1 MSGTSGRSSP
11 THAQAAG
18 VSFSRTHRRV
28 SAASLSPTPCSTWR
42 TPSSRQRAATIGE
55 RRPEIT
61 AISSPARCSSLSP
74 TPSRTWN
81 ALRASP
87 RGPKYSRP
95 SVSTPS
101 TSSTSRRM
109 AGAMSDDASAH
120 QIVHVECA
128 DEPPLGIRYRERRDA
143 MYLHQVR
150 GFGSELTRPD
160 ALRVRGH
167 DGTHQ
172 RGVHVDLLIER
183 APQVAVGED
192 AEDVLP
198 RIDHHGHAEAL
209 ARHLQES
216 GSERLIGRDARD
228 GFTGAHQIL
237 DVQQQPAP
245 ERASRM

>member
-1 MSGTSGRSSP
+1 IRGTSGRSSP
-11 THAQAAG
+11 THAHAAG
-18 VSFSRTHRRV
+18 VSLSRGHRRL

-42 TPSSRQRAATIGE
+42 TRSSRQRAPTIGE

-61 AISSPARCSSLSP
+61 ATLNPARCSCCSP

-109 AGAMSDDASAH
+109 LAGMSDDAGAH
-120 QIVHVECA
+120 QVVHVECA

-183 APQVAVGED
+183 APQVAVGEH
-192 AEDVLP
+192 AEDMLP
-198 RIDHHGHAEAL
+198 GIDHHGHAKAL
-209 ARHLQES
+209 ARHFQEPRA
-216 GSERLIGRDARD
+216 ERVIGGVARD
-228 GFTGAHQIL
+228 GFT
-237 DVQQQPAP
+237 
-245 ERASRM
+245 